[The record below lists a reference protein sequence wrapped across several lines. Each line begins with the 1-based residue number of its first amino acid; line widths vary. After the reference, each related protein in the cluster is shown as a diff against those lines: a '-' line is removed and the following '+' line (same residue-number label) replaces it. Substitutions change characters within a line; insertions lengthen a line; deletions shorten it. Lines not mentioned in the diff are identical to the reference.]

1 MLLATLSC
9 SKPQPLYQEQLLAL
23 GALVDISIWGVE
35 PEPAQQAA
43 DAVTED
49 FNRIH
54 RTWHAWQESDL
65 TRINAQLPGG
75 APFPV
80 QADLMPL
87 IGRAQELSRQS
98 EGLFNPAIGK
108 LIGLWGFHGD
118 EPKGPPPD
126 AAAVAALV
134 AQHPNMDDLRL
145 GRSRCPASRDTSRTL
160 RYRSSLCVE
169 NNLLQSRNPAVQL
182 DFGAIGQ
189 GYAVDVAIEHLRQLG
204 IENAIVNASGD
215 IRVIGKHGARPWR
228 IGIRNPRGPGILA
241 SIEMQGDESIV
252 TSGTYERFFEY
263 DGQRYHHI
271 IDPRSGYPAR
281 GLVSVTVLH
290 SDAVTADAASTALL
304 VAGLK
309 DWRRIASNMGV
320 KQAMLIDE
328 QGTVYMDAVLAR
340 RMHFE
345 IAPAPKVEITDTL

>member
-1 MLLATLSC
+1 MSSKNRTITPLATCNLQLATFLLLLATLSC

-35 PEPAQQAA
+35 PERARQAA
-43 DAVTED
+43 SAVSED

-54 RTWHAWQESDL
+54 RTWHAWQESEL
-65 TRINAQLPGG
+65 TRINARLPGG
-75 APFPV
+75 AAFPV
-80 QADLMPL
+80 RDDLMPL
-87 IGRAQELSRQS
+87 LTRAQALSRQS
-98 EGLFNPAIGK
+98 EGLFNPAMGK

-126 AAAVAALV
+126 AGAIAALV
-134 AQHPNMDDLRL
+134 AQHPNMDDVRI
-145 GRSRCPASRDTSRTL
+145 
-160 RYRSSLCVE
+160 E
-169 NNLLQSRNPAVQL
+169 NNSIQSRNPAVQL

-189 GYAVDVAIEHLRQLG
+189 GYAVDVAIAHLRKLG

-228 IGIRNPRGPGILA
+228 IGIRNPRGAGILA

-263 DGQRYHHI
+263 DGKRYHHI

-309 DWRRIASNMGV
+309 DWKRVARAMGV
-320 KQAMLIDE
+320 RQVMLIDE
-328 QGTVYMDAVLAR
+328 QGTVYMDAALAR
-340 RMHFE
+340 RVHFE
-345 IAPAPKVEITDTL
+345 ITPAPKVEITDSP

>member
-1 MLLATLSC
+1 MSRKAKTIFFLATCYLLLATSSC
-9 SKPQPLYQEQLLAL
+9 SRQEASLYQEQILAL

-35 PEPAQQAA
+35 PERAQQAA
-43 DAVTED
+43 SAITQD

-54 RTWHAWQESDL
+54 HTWHAWQESEL

-80 QADLMPL
+80 QADLIL
-87 IGRAQELSRQS
+87 LLTRAQELSRQS

-108 LIGLWGFHGD
+108 LIGLWGFHSD

-126 AAAVAALV
+126 AAAIAALV
-134 AQHPNMDDLRL
+134 AQRPAMDDLQL
-145 GRSRCPASRDTSRTL
+145 GNES
-160 RYRSSLCVE
+160 V
-169 NNLLQSRNPAVQL
+169 QSRNPAVQL

-189 GYAVDVAIEHLRQLG
+189 GYAVDAAIAHLRQLG

-215 IRVIGKHGARPWR
+215 IRVIGRHGARPWR

-263 DGQRYHHI
+263 QGRRYHHV
-271 IDPRSGYPAR
+271 IDPRSGYPVR
-281 GLVSVTVLH
+281 GLASVTVLH
-290 SDAVTADAASTALL
+290 GDAVTADAASTALL

-309 DWRRIASNMGV
+309 DWKRVARAMGV
-320 KQAMLIDE
+320 KQVMLIDE
-328 QGTVYMDAVLAR
+328 QGKVYMDAALAR
-340 RMHFE
+340 RVHFE
-345 IAPAPKVEITDTL
+345 ITPAPDVEITGSL

>member
-1 MLLATLSC
+1 MSC

-108 LIGLWGFHGD
+108 LIGLWGFHSD

-126 AAAVAALV
+126 AGAIAALV
-134 AQHPNMDDLRL
+134 AQRPNMDDLRL
-145 GRSRCPASRDTSRTL
+145 
-160 RYRSSLCVE
+160 E
-169 NNLLQSRNPAVQL
+169 NNFVQSRNPAVQL